1 MYDVN
6 TLRQYEC
13 TYTRHLILNTKH
25 EDYNKAFFLRNNRKP
40 NKYDLEHIEFLK
52 TVNQPV
58 NPDIHLNTYVVQSI
72 YEDYGDIEVS
82 SKIISKYY
90 KNILKFDIN
99 NDNLHEI
106 GRYIRYKF
114 GKIFSDKGYNIINVW
129 QLMRMAAVI
138 DSNKIHKNDSNV
150 KFLFNKIYGRQPSEQ
165 ETQIILCLDLDS
177 GIQGI
182 RNEIIKHFKV
192 AYESSFRR
200 RRLKR
205 N

>member
-1 MYDVN
+1 MM
-6 TLRQYEC
+6 
-13 TYTRHLILNTKH
+13 LNTKH
-25 EDYNKAFFLRNNRKP
+25 TDSQKAFFLSNNRKP

-58 NPDIHLNTYVVQSI
+58 NPDIHWNTYVVQSI

-82 SKIISKYY
+82 SKTISKYY
-90 KNILKFDIN
+90 KNILKIN
-99 NDNLHEI
+99 INDDNLHEI

-129 QLMRMAAVI
+129 QLMRMSAVI
-138 DSNKIHKNDSNV
+138 DSNKIQKNSFNV
-150 KFLFNKIYGRQPSEQ
+150 KFLFNKIYGRQPSDQ
-165 ETQIILCLDLDS
+165 ETQIILSLDLDS

-205 N
+205 H